1 MLEIKSKSSDD
12 NDLSS
17 PDAKEFVSPARKALN
32 LGGLESQTGGV
43 FSISRSPKA
52 GESLSN

>member
-1 MLEIKSKSSDD
+1 MNNSSAE

-17 PDAKEFVSPARKALN
+17 PDGKEFVSPARKALN
-32 LGGLESQTGGV
+32 LGGMESQTGGV